1 LYNILFE
8 DKTLIM
14 ISGNSDCSDAVDY
27 SDHRDLVC
35 VVFKVQ
41 NAFTSFVSY

>member
-8 DKTLIM
+8 DKTLVM
-14 ISGNSDCSDAVDY
+14 ISGNSDCSDAVDH

-35 VVFKVQ
+35 VFKVQ
-41 NAFTSFVSY
+41 NMLLYRSY